1 MASPNTTA
9 DLDGLAQD
17 PSNSTLTQTSSAP
30 APFEFAMLL
39 KPEYV
44 SVIISALTIIWL
56 GAHGSLRR
64 PPSAAPVKTKK
75 GKKQPKEDRFQE
87 GLAASDAIMFPIVAG
102 ILLMSLYY
110 LIEWLQDPTIL
121 SKIMRGYM
129 SLMAVMSLARLS
141 ADALDILTSLVF
153 PTTWADRSG
162 KVYHIDAD
170 RRCQFVVDE
179 ASGCE
184 LVVPEKKTPLP
195 GFLSS
200 LRLSYSFGQL
210 LWGFRHLLTEEWTV
224 RFAMHGMFFFKFNI
238 KLNDI
243 LGFLVSL
250 PAAIAYHYTG
260 WNLFSN
266 VLSTAM
272 CYASF
277 LMLSPTSVSIGT
289 LVLWGLFVYDVVMVF
304 YTPYMIT
311 VAQKL
316 DAPIKL
322 VFEGPSG
329 SSMLGLGDI
338 VVPGMMMG
346 IALRFDLFQFYKKQ
360 MKLEAVELISE
371 STTGIAGDKP
381 VTTTITETQ
390 FKRVKIPYVDTRGQW
405 GNRFWCTRIGSLVP
419 VKEAAEALAATA
431 FPKPYFYASVAGYA
445 AGMLVTLTMLLVFRH
460 GQPAL
465 LYLVPGVTGSI
476 WLTAL
481 IRGEVKDIWAY
492 TEDGSLDTEDVVV
505 EVDAD
510 GQIVPKKEEEKR
522 ADGELEDCDK
532 GAEEHQ
538 EDDGKAVKSKKE
550 KEAGDYDVFLFSIT
564 APRFALKE
572 D

>member
-1 MASPNTTA
+1 MASQNATA
-9 DLDGLAQD
+9 NLDGMAQ
-17 PSNSTLTQTSSAP
+17 PPANSTASQSSP
-30 APFEFAMLL
+30 TPTPFELAMLL

-44 SVIISALTIIWL
+44 SVVVSALGIIWL

-75 GKKQPKEDRFQE
+75 GRKQPKEDKFQE
-87 GLAASDAIMFPIVAG
+87 GLAASDAIMFPIVAA

-110 LIEWLQDPTIL
+110 LIEWLQDPTLL

-129 SLMAVMSLARLS
+129 SLMAVVSLARLS
-141 ADALDILTSLVF
+141 GDALEILASLVF
-153 PTTWADRSG
+153 PNTWADRG
-162 KVYHIDAD
+162 GRVYHVDPD
-170 RRCQFVVDE
+170 RRCQYVVDKVSGEEVE
-179 ASGCE
+179 A
-184 LVVPEKKTPLP
+184 VVQGKGTPLP

-200 LRLSYSFGQL
+200 IRFSHSLSRL

-224 RFAMHGMFFFKFNI
+224 RFAMHGIFFVKFNI

-250 PAAIAYHYTG
+250 PVAIAYHYTG

-277 LMLSPTSVSIGT
+277 LMLSPTSISIGT

-338 VVPGMMMG
+338 VVPGMLMG

-360 MKLEAVELISE
+360 MKLEAVELT
-371 STTGIAGDKP
+371 TTGPAGDKT
-381 VTTTITETQ
+381 VTTTETQ
-390 FKRVKIPYVDTRGQW
+390 FKSVKVPYVDTRGQW
-405 GNRFWCTRIGSLVP
+405 GNRFWCTKIGSLLP
-419 VKEAAEALAATA
+419 VKEATEALAATA

-465 LYLVPGVTGSI
+465 LYLVPGVTGAI

-481 IRGEVKDIWAY
+481 IRGEIKDIWAY

-505 EVDAD
+505 DVDAD
-510 GQIVPKKEEEKR
+510 GQIVPKKAEEEKQAGEGEAEGE
-522 ADGELEDCDK
+522 ADDK
-532 GAEEHQ
+532 PTKDKQ
-538 EDDGKAVKSKKE
+538 E
-550 KEAGDYDVFLFSIT
+550 KEGDYDVFLFSIT
-564 APRFALKE
+564 APRFALKR

>member
-1 MASPNTTA
+1 MASQNTTTT
-9 DLDGLAQD
+9 LEG
-17 PSNSTLTQTSSAP
+17 NSTSTSPSTSP
-30 APFEFAMLL
+30 TPFEFIMLL
-39 KPEYV
+39 KPEYL
-44 SVIISALTIIWL
+44 SVVLSALTIIWL

-64 PPSAAPVKTKK
+64 PPSAAPVKITKRGQK
-75 GKKQPKEDRFQE
+75 PPPKEDKFQE
-87 GLAASDAIMFPIVAG
+87 GLTASDAIMFPILAAV
-102 ILLMSLYY
+102 LLMSLYY
-110 LIEWLQDPTIL
+110 LIEWLQDPTLL

-129 SLMAVMSLARLS
+129 SLIAVISLARL
-141 ADALDILTSLVF
+141 AGDALEILTSLVF
-153 PTTWADRSG
+153 PGTWVDLDSKR
-162 KVYHIDAD
+162 VYHVDGE
-170 RRCQFVVDE
+170 RRCQYYLVEGYTTTDGEVVDE
-179 ASGCE
+179 T
-184 LVVPEKKTPLP
+184 KKTPLP
-195 GFLSS
+195 GRFGS
-200 LRLSYSFGQL
+200 LRRFSGT
-210 LWGFRHLLTEEWTV
+210 LWEIRHLLTEEWTV
-224 RFAMHGMFFFKFNI
+224 RFAMHGIFGVKFNI

-250 PAAIAYHYTG
+250 PVAIAYHYTG
-260 WNLFSN
+260 WNVFSN
-266 VLSTAM
+266 VLSTGM

-277 LMLSPTSVSIGT
+277 LMLSPTSIGVGT

-322 VFEGPSG
+322 VFESSSG

-338 VVPGMMMG
+338 VVPGMLMG

-360 MKLEAVELISE
+360 MKLEAVELATTESAGVIS
-371 STTGIAGDKP
+371 TD
-381 VTTTITETQ
+381 TQ

-405 GNRFWCTRIGSLVP
+405 GNRFWCTKIGSLLP
-419 VKEAAEALAATA
+419 VKEATEASAATA

-465 LYLVPGVTGSI
+465 LYLVPGVTGAI

-481 IRGEVKDIWAY
+481 AKGEIKDVWAY

-505 EVDAD
+505 EVDAN
-510 GQIVPKKEEEKR
+510 GQIVPKKAEDEEEKKKKDE
-522 ADGELEDCDK
+522 DGEK
-532 GAEEHQ
+532 KKKQ
-538 EDDGKAVKSKKE
+538 KS
-550 KEAGDYDVFLFSIT
+550 GDYDVFLFSIT